1 MTIQSILTK
10 GINYLVTPIIWNLP
24 LFLISVLMLGGFDM
38 LYYQHLY
45 HEYEISEILAGYAEM
60 IFMGYFISLVG
71 YLLRKVHF
79 HILVYLV
86 LFIIYIVNFYLRY
99 SFGTDISPKILLLV
113 FETTPKE
120 VSGFFKTYLM
130 TNGMFKTIGACVIVM
145 VLIILGEYYKKRI
158 QQMVNK
164 PVYQYLL
171 SIIVL
176 FGFINGASAISRYA
190 SLTRCKDTFEAER
203 WLMKIPFRK
212 GMPMPN
218 FCYSINAI
226 RMSGEDLNHMI
237 KATAD
242 ALKDVSCTNTDSLN
256 IVLVI
261 GESYNKYHAS
271 LYGYNLDTTPYQC
284 AEADKGNLFAF
295 NQVKAPHNQTS
306 IVLKNVLCCNN
317 IHEGERWYNSPY
329 FPAFFKEAG
338 YGVWLWDNQYKWDEN
353 AAWAFTLN
361 SVMFNDSI
369 MKMSYNDV
377 NDKCQPYDGGLVA
390 NFLQKK
396 SDELAQ
402 RNLLIFHLSGQ
413 HFLAKNQYPQ
423 EEKYNVFSAKDVM
436 NKAPY
441 LNTESRQRIAEYAN
455 ATRYNDEVI
464 NQIIDMVRHT
474 NSILIYFPDHG
485 EEVYDYRDFYGR
497 QILGEDKITNQLI
510 KYQLEIPFVIWCS
523 DTWRE
528 RHPQDYEAIR
538 QAIDRE
544 FTTDNICHMLFR
556 LAGIKT
562 KEYKSTRDLL
572 SPDYV
577 PQTKPYDLTSL

>member
-1 MTIQSILTK
+1 MKISSTLMK
-10 GINYLVTPIIWNLP
+10 CVNYLVTPVIWNLP
-24 LFLISVLMLGGFDM
+24 LFLITILMLGGFDM

-45 HEYEISEILAGYAEM
+45 HEYEISDILSGYAEM
-60 IFMGYFISLVG
+60 IFMAYLINIIC
-71 YLLRKVHF
+71 YLLRKIHF
-79 HILVYLV
+79 HLFVYIL

-113 FETTPKE
+113 FETNPKE

-130 TNGMFKTIGACVIVM
+130 TDGMYKTIGAFVIV
-145 VLIILGEYYKKRI
+145 
-158 QQMVNK
+158 VNT
-164 PVYQYLL
+164 Y
-171 SIIVL
+171 
-176 FGFINGASAISRYA
+176 
-190 SLTRCKDTFEAER
+190 EAER

-237 KATAD
+237 KATSEAQ
-242 ALKDVSCTNTDSLN
+242 KDVSCTTSDSLN
-256 IVLVI
+256 IILVI

-271 LYGYNLDTTPYQC
+271 LYGYYLDTTPYQC

-317 IHEGERWYNSPY
+317 IHEGERWYNYPY
-329 FPAFFKEAG
+329 FPAIFKKAG
-338 YGVWLWDNQYKWDEN
+338 YDVWLWDNQYKWDEN

-377 NDKCQPYDGGLVA
+377 NKTCAPYDG
-390 NFLQKK
+390 
-396 SDELAQ
+396 ELITAFKEEKIEDLGI
-402 RNLLIFHLSGQ
+402 RNLMIFHLSGQ

-423 EEKYNVFSAKDVM
+423 EKKYDVFSAKDV
-436 NKAPY
+436 KDAAPY
-441 LNTESRQRIAEYAN
+441 LNAESRQRIAEYAN

-464 NQIIDMVRHT
+464 HQIIEMVRHT

-497 QILGEDKITNQLI
+497 QIFSEDKITDNLI
-510 KYQLEIPFVIWCS
+510 KYQLEIPFVVWCS

-528 RHPQDYEAIR
+528 KHPQEYENIK
-538 QAIDRE
+538 QAIDRV

-562 KEYKSTRDLL
+562 KAYNSTSDLL
-572 SPDYV
+572 SPDFK
-577 PQTKPYDLTSL
+577 PQNKAYDINSL